1 MGLSKRS
8 RGLTLMPR
16 MGKERRQAP
25 DRILARVVV
34 FFGLALMVA
43 GSARAERCRMYVGTY
58 TDKDGE
64 GIYSAL
70 LDMDTGE
77 VGPLDL
83 AVKTDNPSFLA
94 RDPGGDYLYAVNETQ
109 TFNGDPSG
117 AVSVFSIGQG
127 WGGVDLVQQVSSRG
141 AAPAHLSLDQTGRF
155 LLVANYI
162 GGNVAV
168 FPIEKNGRLGDP
180 TALVQEAGSS
190 VNRDRQTGPHAH
202 FIHTTPDNRFALN
215 ADLGQDKIFVYR
227 FNPSSGTLTASE
239 PRSLSVKPGA
249 GPRHVAFDP
258 AGRFL
263 YVLNELSST
272 VTLFA
277 AEGASEPWRRIES
290 WTTLPKTFSGPNTAA
305 EIVLDGSGRNLYV
318 SNRGH
323 DSLCQFNVHPE
334 TGRLNRVAWVSTKGQ
349 APRHFALDP
358 SGKWLFAANQNSNTL
373 QPFRV
378 HPKNG
383 RLTAAGAA
391 LSVPSPVCVIFSN
404 VLVATGAAAVLP
416 SAQEEVGNDPTVIR
430 SRFELGDEY
439 FNNAGGP
446 DWHLATLR
454 IDGAPTPKLGFRL
467 DVPYMFLVP
476 EGYPYDLKSGLAD
489 VMVRG
494 TAVLKKTPRAGF
506 TGFCDFWF
514 DTAESTN
521 FGLGKY
527 SAGPGLA
534 VSLMNPYKDMML
546 STSLQHKFSYAG
558 DSSRTDISRTRME
571 LIMDKSFQ
579 ERQWIVLNPVIF
591 MDWIS
596 GKSAGDLEVE
606 TGIRLGDHWNA
617 WVRPG
622 VGLWGQEVS
631 GGYNSY
637 CQAGVR
643 YMFGEPLRK
652 KILNDLGLR

>member
-1 MGLSKRS
+1 MWLYFPLK
-8 RGLTLMPR
+8 R
-16 MGKERRQAP
+16 MG
-25 DRILARVVV
+25 
-34 FFGLALMVA
+34 
-43 GSARAERCRMYVGTY
+43 
-58 TDKDGE
+58 
-64 GIYSAL
+64 
-70 LDMDTGE
+70 
-77 VGPLDL
+77 
-83 AVKTDNPSFLA
+83 
-94 RDPGGDYLYAVNETQ
+94 
-109 TFNGDPSG
+109 
-117 AVSVFSIGQG
+117 G
-127 WGGVDLVQQVSSRG
+127 WGIPR
-141 AAPAHLSLDQTGRF
+141 PWF
-155 LLVANYI
+155 
-162 GGNVAV
+162 
-168 FPIEKNGRLGDP
+168 
-180 TALVQEAGSS
+180 QEAGSS

-323 DSLCQFNVHPE
+323 DSLCQFIVHPE

-349 APRHFALDP
+349 TPRHFALDP

-467 DVPYMFLVP
+467 DVPYMFL
-476 EGYPYDLKSGLAD
+476 
-489 VMVRG
+489 
-494 TAVLKKTPRAGF
+494 
-506 TGFCDFWF
+506 
-514 DTAESTN
+514 
-521 FGLGKY
+521 
-527 SAGPGLA
+527 
-534 VSLMNPYKDMML
+534 
-546 STSLQHKFSYAG
+546 
-558 DSSRTDISRTRME
+558 
-571 LIMDKSFQ
+571 
-579 ERQWIVLNPVIF
+579 
-591 MDWIS
+591 
-596 GKSAGDLEVE
+596 
-606 TGIRLGDHWNA
+606 
-617 WVRPG
+617 RPG
-622 VGLWGQEVS
+622 GI
-631 GGYNSY
+631 
-637 CQAGVR
+637 
-643 YMFGEPLRK
+643 PL
-652 KILNDLGLR
+652 